1 MHKFVAAVVAA
12 VLASLATPMAARSAP
27 LAVTRQLAGQRVIYS
42 YPGLT
47 PPASLLQHI
56 RDGEVA
62 GVIFFKENIAG
73 LDQIR
78 SVTAQL
84 AAANAQ
90 SPVKAPLLLMTDQ
103 EGGQVRRLPGAPVL
117 SEKQIGQ
124 SADSVAAAEE
134 AGTTAGENLRGAGMN
149 VNLAPVVDV
158 YRTPGDFLDQYQR
171 SYSQNPATAAVL
183 SRAFVTAQQRI
194 TGVAATAKHFPGLGS
209 ATTQQN
215 TDLGPVT
222 LNASLSTLRNVDEA
236 PYTAGAKLVMLSWA
250 VYPALDGTRPAGLS
264 RAVIQDELRGHLGYT
279 GVTVSDAI
287 EANALQ
293 AYGTAGQRGVLAAQ
307 AGIDLLLCSARDV
320 KQGEDSVTA
329 MVDALNSGQLDPGV
343 FNAAA
348 QRVTALR
355 VNVG

>member
-47 PPASLLQHI
+47 PPANLLQHI

-171 SYSQNPATAAVL
+171 SYSQNPATVAVL
-183 SRAFVTAQQRI
+183 S
-194 TGVAATAKHFPGLGS
+194 PGLGS